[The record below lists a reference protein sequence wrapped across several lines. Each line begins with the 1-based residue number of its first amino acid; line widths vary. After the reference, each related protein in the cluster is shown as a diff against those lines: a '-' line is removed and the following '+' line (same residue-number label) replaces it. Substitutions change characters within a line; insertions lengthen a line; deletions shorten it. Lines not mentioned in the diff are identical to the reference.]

1 MALERAQVSGAGRA
15 KKLLRKSR
23 ILRSFSKRDPKLL
36 KQLQNLY
43 TMMVVLKKMLIE
55 ELSIL
60 INDLSYFVQ
69 IYLHK
74 VKTLR
79 MS

>member
-79 MS
+79 MN

>member
-1 MALERAQVSGAGRA
+1 MGLERAQVSGAGRA

-36 KQLQNLY
+36 KQLLNLY

-79 MS
+79 MN